1 VAFGLFVSTVV
12 RSPGAAVMVATGSF
26 RVIDFLK
33 SLVGLAPYVFT
44 KDLGYPLVV
53 LLQLNCF

>member
-1 VAFGLFVSTVV
+1 
-12 RSPGAAVMVATGSF
+12 MVATGSF
-26 RVIDFLK
+26 LVIDFLK

-44 KDLGYPLVV
+44 KDLGYPWVV